1 MRRLALD
8 YKREARARGAGYTLL
23 LLGCGIMAFMASHYR
38 SLTNELETQHAA
50 MQRAQTAPRQA
61 TAADARTEKDLDAR
75 MQAAHAV
82 MDQLSIPWDG
92 LFRALES
99 VDQMDVALLAVSPDA
114 AKRQIK
120 LSGEAKTLAA
130 MLGYHR
136 NLAKSPAF
144 SEVSL
149 TTHDVVQQDPQQ
161 PVRFSA
167 TAIWMLPNNARK

>member
-1 MRRLALD
+1 MRRLTLD
-8 YKREARARGAGYTLL
+8 YKRETRARGAGYVLL
-23 LLGCGIMAFMASHYR
+23 LLGCGIMALLASHYR
-38 SLTNELETQHAA
+38 SVTQDLESQRAS
-50 MQRAQTAPRQA
+50 MQRAQIEPRET
-61 TAADARTEKDLDAR
+61 TAADTRAAKDLDAR

-130 MLGYHR
+130 MLAYHR

-144 SEVSL
+144 SQVSL
-149 TTHDVVQQDPQQ
+149 TNHDVVQQDPQR

-167 TAIWMLPNNARK
+167 TATWVLANNARK

>member
-8 YKREARARGAGYTLL
+8 YKRETRARGAGYALL
-23 LLGCGIMAFMASHYR
+23 LLSCGIMAFMASHYR
-38 SLTNELETQHAA
+38 SLNHELETRRAA
-50 MQRAQTAPRQA
+50 MQRAQTEPRQA
-61 TAADARTEKDLDAR
+61 TAADARAEKDLEAR

-130 MLGYHR
+130 MLAYHR
-136 NLAKSPAF
+136 NLARSPAF

-149 TTHDVVQQDPQQ
+149 TNHDVVQQDPQQ

-167 TAIWMLPNNARK
+167 TAIWMLANNARK